1 MKVAKRKKFKIKKYD
16 HGGSHMEDGTDM
28 PPEGTM
34 MGDLL
39 RALETSGDKTEY
51 EMTSL
56 KGPFQDW
63 MIKYDAT
70 QDDAVD
76 AVRNYYDQYYNVGP
90 ARQLL
95 ADQLRDQAKN
105 PSERE
110 IKYED
115 APFTNTTL
123 SRFGTTKYGDS
134 TEDVL
139 KALESYGKTSETL
152 LSDYKQSEFEKL
164 KNHLLNF
171 NPRRDDPESYAERKA
186 AYAEDPEN
194 NYHPDDKFAYFYAF
208 TDYDQEKLADGRNIS
223 DLSRRELRNL
233 TVDDLAW
240 DANIYP
246 DQYDTRRSRF
256 TGGQRSYARDL
267 IRRANPIFS
276 TENILKT
283 MEEQPELFTE
293 REIERFKDGRRSQL
307 PTYFKRQL
315 DDIVLDMNFEDL
327 ANMAIDSRFAS
338 SQNIPY
344 TLYPETVLSQQDIFP
359 YSDDDEKDFL
369 GAYYR
374 KTEGRFEGQ
383 PDRDPFMVGVGLV
396 PRQQVRDTA
405 LEEISHA
412 MDYTNYNPRYQQ
424 AGELN
429 LTPNEATI
437 LQDVVNASW
446 DRFFEREKDRY
457 PGGYNQMFG
466 LTGPG
471 YDTLMEYYR
480 SPTEV
485 LARIRV
491 LKNLS
496 GKFSNYTQEDL
507 DKIEAIAD
515 DPGRKN
521 PNKNYARALNQLR
534 SELSGGFTDEEIL
547 KLMNSIYEKGGK
559 MTLKKR
565 NRMKVVKKYA

>member
-51 EMTSL
+51 EMTSEQ
-56 KGPFQDW
+56 GPFQDW

-70 QDDAVD
+70 QDDAID
-76 AVRNYYDQYYNVGP
+76 QVRRYYDQYYNVAP
-90 ARQLL
+90 TRQLL
-95 ADQLRDQAKN
+95 ADQLRDEARN
-105 PSERE
+105 PGER
-110 IKYED
+110 ED
-115 APFTNTTL
+115 APFTDTTL

-152 LSDYKQSEFEKL
+152 LSEYKQSEFEKL

-171 NPRRDDPESYAERKA
+171 NPRRDDPEGYAQASA
-186 AYAEDPEN
+186 AYAEDPEGS
-194 NYHPDDKFAYFYAF
+194 YDPDDKLTYFTAF
-208 TDYDQEKLADGRNIS
+208 PDYDLETLADGRKIS

-240 DANIYP
+240 DVNISP
-246 DQYDTRRSRF
+246 RQYDTRRSMF

-267 IRRANPIFS
+267 IKRANPIFS
-276 TENILKT
+276 RENILKT

-293 REIERFKDGRRSQL
+293 REIERFKRGRISQL
-307 PTYFKRQL
+307 PTYFQRQM
-315 DDIVLDMNFEDL
+315 DDIIQSMNFEDL
-327 ANMAIDSRFAS
+327 ANMAIDSRFES

-344 TLYPETVLSQQDIFP
+344 TLYPKTALTEQDIFP
-359 YSDDDEKDFL
+359 YSGDDDGTRFL
-369 GAYYR
+369 GAYFR
-374 KTEGRFEGQ
+374 KREGRFEGQ
-383 PDRDPFMVGVGLV
+383 PDRDPFMVGVGLA
-396 PRQQVRDTA
+396 PKQQVRDTA

-412 MDYTNYNPRYQQ
+412 MDVTNYNPRNQ
-424 AGELN
+424 AAEGLN

-446 DRFFEREKDRY
+446 DRYFERQKDRY
-457 PGGYNQMFG
+457 PGGYQQMFG
-466 LTGPG
+466 YTGPG
-471 YDTLMEYYR
+471 YDSTPEYFR
-480 SPTEV
+480 SPSEV

-507 DKIEAIAD
+507 DKIEATANE
-515 DPGRKN
+515 PGREN
-521 PNKNYARALNQLR
+521 PRKDYARALDQLR
-534 SELSGGFTDEEIL
+534 SELLGGFTNEEIL

>member
-1 MKVAKRKKFKIKKYD
+1 MKVAKRKRFKIKKYD
-16 HGGSHMEDGTDM
+16 HGGSHMEDGTDL

-51 EMTSL
+51 EMTSQ

-63 MIKYDAT
+63 MVKYDAT

-110 IKYED
+110 AKRED
-115 APFTNTTL
+115 APFTNTRL

-152 LSDYKQSEFEKL
+152 LNDYKQSEFEKL
-164 KNHLLNF
+164 KNHLLTF
-171 NPRRDDPESYAERKA
+171 NPRRDDPETYAATKA
-186 AYAEDPEN
+186 EYAEDPEYS
-194 NYHPDDKFAYFYAF
+194 YHPDDKLAYFNAF
-208 TDYDQEKLADGRNIS
+208 TEYDLEKLADGRNIS
-223 DLSRRELRNL
+223 DLSRREIRNL
-233 TVDDLAW
+233 TVDDLVW
-240 DANIYP
+240 NTDIHSNE
-246 DQYDTRRSRF
+246 YDTRRSRF
-256 TGGQRSYARDL
+256 TGGQRGYAEDL
-267 IRRANPIFS
+267 ITRANPIFS
-276 TENILKT
+276 RENILKT
-283 MEEQPELFTE
+283 MEEQPELFTKG
-293 REIERFKDGRRSQL
+293 EIEDYNRSSYRL
-307 PTYFKRQL
+307 PTYFQRQME
-315 DDIVLDMNFEDL
+315 DIIQSMTFEDL
-327 ANMAIDSRFAS
+327 ADMAIDSRS
-338 SQNIPY
+338 ESPQNIPY
-344 TLYPETVLSQQDIFP
+344 TLYPETTLSEQDIFP
-359 YSDDDEKDFL
+359 HSDDDEKNFL
-369 GAYYR
+369 GAYFR
-374 KTEGRFEGQ
+374 KQEGRFEGQ
-383 PDRDPFMVGVGLV
+383 PDRDAFMVGVGLA

-405 LEEISHA
+405 LEEMSHA
-412 MDYTNYNPRYQQ
+412 MDVTNYDPKYQQ
-424 AGELN
+424 ARELN
-429 LTPNEATI
+429 LTPSEATI

-457 PGGYNQMFG
+457 PGGYDQMFG
-466 LTGPG
+466 YTGPG
-471 YDTLMEYYR
+471 YDTTMEYYR

-496 GKFSNYTQEDL
+496 GKLSNYTQEDL
-507 DKIEAIAD
+507 DKIEATAND
-515 DPGRKN
+515 EGRYN
-521 PNKNYARALNQLR
+521 PNKDYARALEQLR